1 MAENL
6 GWAQFSQI
14 SGTGDASVS
23 ASTATA
29 YQGRGERSQII
40 KGTAG
45 SGVNVATDQYTLY
58 QDAGNEFLTATKLL
72 YQVNAAAGTL
82 EVTGRS
88 NAAQL
93 AFTLPTGSFLSLPVN
108 YTVTPDGGSAITVP
122 IGSAITGD
130 PGLKGPFTWKIA
142 LPYTTNGTI
151 IQRQNTLTVAVVGNT
166 GLSVRIAINQL
177 AGAATLTISPS
188 SMTFAATSAGAQN
201 LQISSN
207 ASYSIVASDSSWIRL
222 SANSGTGNQTI
233 TVNVNPYNG
242 RVNRTGTVTVT
253 TTTGGASVVKTL
265 TITQTAKAEYVTFGS
280 PSYSIGKA
288 GGTLNLIAVSNAKGL
303 NFQVVSGG
311 TLPVTIP
318 ETFSVRGLTT
328 GTTIASVTND
338 GYLSTDLGA
347 SEAFEAT
354 VPLSIGANYTIS
366 ERTVQIKVTT
376 KDGEVVATVT
386 ITQTAGDVSF
396 SFTPKSGRLTYSG
409 TPAVTVSISCNT
421 TWALSVVS

>member
-1 MAENL
+1 MAKNL

-14 SGTGDASVS
+14 SGTGNASVS
-23 ASTATA
+23 ASTAAA

-45 SGVNVATDQYTLY
+45 SGANVVTDQYTLY
-58 QDAGNEFLTATKLL
+58 QDAGNEFLTADNLT

-93 AFTLPTGSFLSLPVN
+93 AFTLPSGSFLSLPAN

-142 LPYTTNGTI
+142 LPYTANGTI
-151 IQRQNTLTVAVVGNT
+151 SQRQNTLTVAVGNT
-166 GLSVRIAINQL
+166 GLTVNVTINQL

-188 SMTFAATSAGAQN
+188 AMTFAATSAGAQN

-207 ASYSIVASDSSWIRL
+207 ASYSIVASDSSWIQL
-222 SANSGTGNQTI
+222 SANSGTGNKTI
-233 TVNVNPYNG
+233 TVNVTPYNG

-253 TTTGGASVVKTL
+253 TTTGGASVVRTL
-265 TITQTAKAEYVTFGS
+265 AITQTAKAEYVTFGS

-288 GGTLNLIAVSNAKGL
+288 GGTLNLIAISNAKGL

-318 ETFSVRGLTT
+318 GTFSVKGLTT
-328 GTTIASVTND
+328 GTTIASVTNN

-366 ERTVQIKVTT
+366 ERSVQIRVTT
-376 KDGEVVATVT
+376 KDGGVVATVT
-386 ITQTAGDVSF
+386 ITQAAGDVSF

-409 TPAVTVSISCNT
+409 TPAVTVAVSCNT
-421 TWALSVVS
+421 TWTLSVVS